1 VATSGVHW
9 GRLALTAG
17 LLHFLE
23 LEPEVE
29 LLGSEY
35 NADLTGGCGGYQWGP
50 LGAVGADCRLVALP

>member
-35 NADLTGGCGGYQWGP
+35 NADLMEDQLEAFWTQTC
-50 LGAVGADCRLVALP
+50 